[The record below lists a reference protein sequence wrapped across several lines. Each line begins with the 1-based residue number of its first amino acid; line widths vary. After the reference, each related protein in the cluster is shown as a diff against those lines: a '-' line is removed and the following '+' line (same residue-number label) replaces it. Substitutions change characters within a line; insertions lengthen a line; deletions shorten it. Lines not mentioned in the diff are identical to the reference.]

1 MLSILNPKGRLKI
14 PLETE
19 AQLSRQALGPV
30 IVVATDENYGPVS
43 QVSEACRGHTPN
55 VISPPFCLKE
65 PGQSCKSNG
74 IGKCHALAAHH
85 VHIVHGDGGF
95 GTYLRCRRRA
105 QRRSSLRGLLLLNF
119 RWRSEGLAYAQQYS
133 AGGVQDR
140 PPKPFQ
146 RGFGNP
152 GSHPSNCPKPN
163 ESRKQAPPQK
173 IGGPPSPRRRGW
185 RSYPLPDR
193 QPKLGYVGTGR
204 QIDPDFGFMSR
215 FVIVLGNPFANLA
228 CCGPDHRVQIGVVVG
243 VPPERFNPQSSR
255 LQLVGAALRDCSTT
269 WRKRQG

>member
-1 MLSILNPKGRLKI
+1 MLSILNPQGRLKI
-14 PLETE
+14 PLKTE

-133 AGGVQDR
+133 AGG
-140 PPKPFQ
+140 
-146 RGFGNP
+146 
-152 GSHPSNCPKPN
+152 
-163 ESRKQAPPQK
+163 ESRIGPQNRSSAVLGTQGLIQAIAPSPMRAASS
-173 IGGPPSPRRRGW
+173 PSPRR
-185 RSYPLPDR
+185 
-193 QPKLGYVGTGR
+193 
-204 QIDPDFGFMSR
+204 
-215 FVIVLGNPFANLA
+215 
-228 CCGPDHRVQIGVVVG
+228 
-243 VPPERFNPQSSR
+243 
-255 LQLVGAALRDCSTT
+255 
-269 WRKRQG
+269 